1 MLIIIAS
8 ILKLRQKKSLISR
21 KISCLKAIL
30 KKIKKISGKN
40 NKIILNLMESVM
52 NLLEKVQRNS
62 IIKMRKNADDYKTF
76 LKAYLVAHLTR
87 IN

>member
-1 MLIIIAS
+1 MVEI
-8 ILKLRQKKSLISR
+8 KEEKKAV
-21 KISCLKAIL
+21 K
-30 KKIKKISGKN
+30 
-40 NKIILNLMESVM
+40 
-52 NLLEKVQRNS
+52 EKVKNPNIIEETTILGRIMETEKDRQDRIDQEHRRALERN